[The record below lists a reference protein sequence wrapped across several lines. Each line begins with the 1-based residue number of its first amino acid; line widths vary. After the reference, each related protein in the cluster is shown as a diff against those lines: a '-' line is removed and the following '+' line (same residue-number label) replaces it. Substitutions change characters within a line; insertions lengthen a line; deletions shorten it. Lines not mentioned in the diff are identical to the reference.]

1 MDAIV
6 LKSTSITPLII
17 FDPKIERLEIKGV
30 SIPENS
36 INFYQPLLEC
46 LDSYALGPVSSVAA
60 HIQLDYFN
68 TASSKSILDVLRR
81 LKVLHDKGFNV
92 TINWY
97 YEKEDEDMREV
108 GENYQLIVGLTFNM
122 KTASSATTK

>member
-1 MDAIV
+1 MEPII
-6 LKSTSITPLII
+6 LKSTSTTPLII
-17 FDPKIERLEIKGV
+17 FDPKLERLEIKGV
-30 SIPENS
+30 SIPENA
-36 INFYQPLLEC
+36 INFYRPVLEG
-46 LDSYALGPVSSVAA
+46 LDVYALGPVSSLAA

-81 LKVLHDKGFNV
+81 MKLLHDKGFNV

-108 GENYQLIVGLTFNM
+108 GENYQLIVNLSFNM
-122 KTASSATTK
+122 RTILSTTAR

>member
-6 LKSTSITPLII
+6 LKSTPITPLII
-17 FDPKIERLEIKGV
+17 FDPKMERLEIKGV

-36 INFYQPLLEC
+36 INFYKPLLEC
-46 LDSYALGPVSSVAA
+46 LDAYALGPVSSVVA

-97 YEKEDEDMREV
+97 YEEADEDMREV
-108 GENYQLIVGLTFNM
+108 GENYQLIVSLPFNM
-122 KTASSATTK
+122 RTN